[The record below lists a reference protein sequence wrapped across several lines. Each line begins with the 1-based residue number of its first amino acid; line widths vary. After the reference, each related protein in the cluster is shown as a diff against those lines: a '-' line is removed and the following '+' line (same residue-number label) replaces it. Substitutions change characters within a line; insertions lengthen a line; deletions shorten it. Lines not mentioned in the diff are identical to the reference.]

1 VFPVLDVRTGFP
13 YSFVNEDRN
22 FVGRRNQAGR
32 YPTFVSLDMQVTKRM
47 RLFGHNATIGLK
59 RSTSP
64 TTSTRVTSRATS
76 RPPISGASITAS
88 AAPSRQ
94 VDLRV
99 LNGAENAASTIT
111 SFDCRLIRELR
122 PDEGFGPLAG
132 IRSSEAFQRGLPAGA
147 RRPAAR

>member
-64 TTSTRVTSRATS
+64 T
-76 RPPISGASITAS
+76 I
-88 AAPSRQ
+88 Q
-94 VDLRV
+94 
-99 LNGAENAASTIT
+99 
-111 SFDCRLIRELR
+111 
-122 PDEGFGPLAG
+122 
-132 IRSSEAFQRGLPAGA
+132 PA
-147 RRPAAR
+147 